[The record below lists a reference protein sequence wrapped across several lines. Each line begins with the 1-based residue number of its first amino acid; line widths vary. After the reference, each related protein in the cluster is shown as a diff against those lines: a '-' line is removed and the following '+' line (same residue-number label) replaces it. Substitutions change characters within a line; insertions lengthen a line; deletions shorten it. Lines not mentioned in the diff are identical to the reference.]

1 MKIINA
7 MLTPYIIEVLEFLIR
22 CETKFFKTIAFI
34 DDFSQQK
41 NIPTMSLS
49 MIYEKLRETRMSPMS
64 KPISTTKN
72 IHTMI

>member
-7 MLTPYIIEVLEFLIR
+7 MLTPYIIEVLEFLMR
-22 CETKFFKTIAFI
+22 WETKFFKTIAFI

-41 NIPTMSLS
+41 KMPTMSLS

>member
-22 CETKFFKTIAFI
+22 WETKFFKTIAFI
-34 DDFSQQK
+34 DDFNQQK